1 MPAMQRSRRLSPV
14 PLVLVALLALAL
26 GIWLGG
32 HPSKLPAFVRNALVP
47 DKQGR
52 LYQEAVSTIQR
63 DYYRKVDP
71 NQLLDTSL
79 GAAVASLHD
88 QFSRY
93 LSPAGY
99 AGFSEENS
107 GRFTGIG
114 ITIAPDKRKRGVV
127 VQQVFAGSPAKRA
140 GLARG
145 DVIVQAGQRALKGAS
160 LTAAGTAIRGR
171 EGTGV
176 RLTWLS
182 PRGRVSKV
190 VKREQVDIP
199 IVQSKLERFHGQPIA
214 WVRLSQF
221 TDGSGAEVGTAVRKL
236 LGKGAKGVVL
246 DLRDNPGGLLDEA
259 VATASVFLP
268 DGKVV
273 STRGRNRPEKVYD
286 ATGGAIPM
294 KIPVVVLVDGGSAS
308 ASEIVTGALQDRH
321 RATVVG
327 THTYGKGVFQEVERL
342 SNGGA
347 LDITV
352 GEYFTPSGRNL
363 GGGGVRRGAG
373 ITPDIRAQDNRKTR
387 ADEALRAALQAVAA
401 KM

>member
-1 MPAMQRSRRLSPV
+1 MQRPRRSPLI
-14 PLVLVALLALAL
+14 PLVVVGLLALGF

-32 HPSKLPAFVRNALVP
+32 HPSGLPAFVRNALVSS
-47 DKQGR
+47 KQSR
-52 LYQEAVSTIQR
+52 LYDEALGDIQH

-79 GAAVASLHD
+79 SAAVNSLHD

-93 LSPAGY
+93 LSPHAY
-99 AGFSEENS
+99 AGFNEETA

-114 ITIAPDKRKRGVV
+114 IDIAPDKRKRGVV
-127 VQQVFAGSPAKRA
+127 VEQVFAGSPAQRA

-145 DVIVQAGQRALKGAS
+145 DVIVRAGQRTLKGGS
-160 LTAAGTAIRGR
+160 LTDASAAIRGR

-182 PRGRVSKV
+182 PGGRVTKV
-190 VKREQVDIP
+190 VERAKVNIP
-199 IVQSKLERFHGQPIA
+199 IVQSKLEHFRGHPVA
-214 WVRLSQF
+214 WVQLSQF
-221 TDGSGAEVGTAVRKL
+221 TQGSGGEVGTAVRKL
-236 LGKGAKGVVL
+236 LAKGAKGVVL
-246 DLRDNPGGLLDEA
+246 DLRGNPGGLLDEG

-273 STRGRNRPEKVYD
+273 STRGRARPEKVYD
-286 ATGGAIPM
+286 ATGGAISP
-294 KIPVVVLVDGGSAS
+294 KVPVVVLVDHGSAS
-308 ASEIVTGALQDRH
+308 AAEIVTGALQDRH

-327 THTYGKGVFQEVERL
+327 THTYGKGVFQEVEQL

-352 GEYFTPSGRNL
+352 GEYFTPTGRNL